1 MISGARGLRN
11 LIRARGDREVAKKI
25 SGHKTDSMFSRY
37 NITDE
42 RDQRAALATLDQYV
56 ATRKNQA

>member
-1 MISGARGLRN
+1 VRN

-42 RDQRAALATLDQYV
+42 RDQRAALRLWTSTSGRA
-56 ATRKNQA
+56 RIRR